1 MPSLSISLPVYN
13 FAAFLPETLTSILS
27 QDGVKDVDVVVVD
40 GASTDDTGEV
50 VARIAAA
57 HHNLR
62 YVRLPVK
69 GGIDRDMELAVEH
82 ATGDY
87 VWLFSGDDIME
98 PGALQIISN
107 RIKSLPDVI
116 LCRHLEQ
123 TTSGTRIEYPVL
135 SEDGDRRFE
144 LTSDLARNEYARLAK
159 TTEAFFSFMS
169 SLVVKRA
176 SWHTVASDERFEGTC
191 WAHAAR
197 LLRVMKN
204 GMVLDYV
211 HQPLLF
217 RRPDN
222 DSFLKTGLVNR
233 FAIAIDGYNLIGDTL
248 FGSKSDFARSIRRVL
263 FNEFPPWHLAF
274 GKFAVALAPD
284 REDHKT
290 LKRLLR
296 KVYSDFNVQTAIA
309 RVKYASITPEDFY
322 KWNPRE
328 SQKMESLHN
337 RLFKPRRIALPFS

>member
-13 FAAFLPETLTSILS
+13 FATFLPETLVSILS
-27 QDGVKDVDVVVVD
+27 QDGINDVDVVIVD
-40 GASTDDTGEV
+40 GASTDKTEEV
-50 VARIAAA
+50 VANFAAVHA
-57 HHNLR
+57 NVR

-69 GGIDRDMELAVEH
+69 GGIDRDMELAVDH
-82 ATGDY
+82 AIGDY

-98 PGALQIISN
+98 PGALQVVTN
-107 RIKSLPDVI
+107 RIARQPDLI

-123 TTSGTRIEYPVL
+123 TTDGSRIEYPVM
-135 SEDGDRRFE
+135 SADGDRRFE
-144 LTSDLARNEYARLAK
+144 LTSNESRESYARLAK
-159 TTEAFFSFMS
+159 TTEAFFSFMGG
-169 SLVVKRA
+169 LIVKRS
-176 SWHTVASDERFEGTC
+176 SWQTIASDEKFDGTC

-233 FAIAIDGYNLIGDTL
+233 FAIAIDGYNLIADTI
-248 FGSKSDFARSIRRVL
+248 FGPKSDFARSIRRVL

-284 REDHKT
+284 RENGTT
-290 LKRLLR
+290 LKRLLN
-296 KVYSDFNVQTAIA
+296 KVYSDLSFQTVMA
-309 RVKYASITPEDFY
+309 RIKYASITPEDFY
-322 KWNPRE
+322 KWNRRE
-328 SQKMESLHN
+328 SQKMELLHN
-337 RLFKPRRIALPFS
+337 RTFRPRRIAIPFF